1 MQKRSPVSS
10 SHPRAADAAIQAQ
23 QHALRSRLGFV
34 ALVLAVGLGLSWF
47 GVGHVLLALRSIFD
61 WTDINLLLRWSG
73 LLLLVLIPTAGIYSL
88 VTQFAFWEGWLDGLP
103 DPTALF
109 PDSPS
114 ISEHRCFVVYLD
126 GIHQLERDHPPRVSA
141 FLGLLDQQLNPATRL
156 VKGLEAYTVLPVA
169 LAQDIGSA
177 WFWRR
182 LFALQEEHPNGWIQL
197 LAAVLVQANNVIKVG
212 ISSDHRYGPIMN
224 YELWLKIALRLGEVG
239 FRPDQGQRVVL
250 VGYSG
255 GAEMAMGVA
264 DYLRRICR
272 SPVSIVSFCGVFS
285 GNQLLN
291 QLSKITMIIG
301 SRDPVAAF
309 GRIAYPGRS
318 PLLPLSNWNRAL
330 KHFCIERREIDG
342 MNHNGFR
349 GPFAELHRQ
358 AVVDQI
364 VQAIESEDA
373 VALR

>member
-1 MQKRSPVSS
+1 MQKRSQ
-10 SHPRAADAAIQAQ
+10 ANYAAIQAQ
-23 QHALRSRLGFV
+23 QHSLRSRLGFIV
-34 ALVLAVGLGLSWF
+34 LVLAVGLGVSWF

-109 PDSPS
+109 PDSPP

-141 FLGLLDQQLNPATRL
+141 FLGLLDEQLNPATRL

-182 LFALQEEHPNGWIQL
+182 LFALQEDHPNGWIQL
-197 LAAVLVQANNVIKVG
+197 IAAVLVQANNVIKVG

-224 YELWLKIALRLGEVG
+224 YELSLKIALRLGEVG

-272 SPVSIVSFCGVFS
+272 APVSIVSFCGVFS

-330 KHFCIERREIDG
+330 KHSCIERREIKG
-342 MNHNGFR
+342 MNHNGLQ
-349 GPFAELHRQ
+349 GPFAELHRE
-358 AVVDQI
+358 AVVEQI

-373 VALR
+373 GALG

>member
-1 MQKRSPVSS
+1 MNRSSP
-10 SHPRAADAAIQAQ
+10 AQQAAIQAQ
-23 QHALRSRLGFV
+23 QHSTRSRLGFIV
-34 ALVLAVGLGLSWF
+34 LVLALGLGVSWF
-47 GVGHVLLALRSIFD
+47 GVGHVLLALRSVLD
-61 WTDINLLLRWSG
+61 WADINLLLRWSG

-109 PDSPS
+109 PMSPAAA
-114 ISEHRCFVVYLD
+114 EHRCFVVYLD

-141 FLGLLDQQLNPATRL
+141 FLQLLDQQLNHSTRL

-169 LAQDIGSA
+169 LAQDLGSA

-224 YELWLKIALRLGEVG
+224 YELSLKIALRLGEVG
-239 FRPDQGQRVVL
+239 FRPDQGQRIVL

-264 DYLRRICR
+264 EYLRRICR
-272 SPVSIVSFCGVFS
+272 APVSIVSFCGVFS
-285 GNQLLN
+285 GNQLLS

-330 KHFCIERREIDG
+330 KHSRIERREIEG
-342 MNHNGFR
+342 MNHNGLS
-349 GPFAELHRQ
+349 GPFAELHRE
-358 AVVDQI
+358 AVVEQI
-364 VQAIESEDA
+364 VQAIESED
-373 VALR
+373 

>member
-141 FLGLLDQQLNPATRL
+141 FLALLDQQLNPATRL

-182 LFALQEEHPNGWIQL
+182 LFTLKEEHPNGLIQL
-197 LAAVLVQANNVIKVG
+197 HAAVLVQANNVIKVG

-224 YELWLKIALRLGEVG
+224 TS
-239 FRPDQGQRVVL
+239 
-250 VGYSG
+250 SG
-255 GAEMAMGVA
+255 
-264 DYLRRICR
+264 
-272 SPVSIVSFCGVFS
+272 
-285 GNQLLN
+285 
-291 QLSKITMIIG
+291 
-301 SRDPVAAF
+301 
-309 GRIAYPGRS
+309 
-318 PLLPLSNWNRAL
+318 
-330 KHFCIERREIDG
+330 
-342 MNHNGFR
+342 
-349 GPFAELHRQ
+349 
-358 AVVDQI
+358 
-364 VQAIESEDA
+364 
-373 VALR
+373 